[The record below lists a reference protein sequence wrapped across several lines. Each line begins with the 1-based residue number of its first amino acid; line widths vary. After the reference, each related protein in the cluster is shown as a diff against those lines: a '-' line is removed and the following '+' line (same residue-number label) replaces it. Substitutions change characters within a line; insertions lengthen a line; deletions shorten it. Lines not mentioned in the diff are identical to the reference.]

1 MASSENAELEELI
14 RRTTTGTDPSLP
26 VSGGSGDDDSDGG
39 SSFDLSTLVLV
50 ARKSLP
56 WAVLLVML
64 GLTASWLYL
73 RYTKPVYKAS
83 SVLKIDERSEAGNLG
98 LGALTGNGDGG
109 RGAQLAGEV
118 ELIKSAL
125 TYKKLKQVVPLDIN
139 YYTQGTVLES
149 ELFSVSP
156 FRVEYTISDQAYYN
170 RKFNVTFVSA
180 NTYRLEV
187 ALGSESLGGTY
198 KLGQAVQLPGIQ
210 LRLLPTSSTP
220 ASPGF
225 SEVPY
230 HFIVLDDNTING
242 YLDRNLTTEVLNA
255 GANTLQIS
263 FQDYNRFKAQRIV
276 NALDSVYR
284 DAKVARKQESTEKA
298 LAYLDQQ
305 LAATGNSLA
314 KAEDNLKT
322 FVQQNGTYDAKGELG
337 TITEKISGIQKDRL
351 ELEQKLALLNEVSQL
366 STQERITLNDDAS

>member
-14 RRTTTGTDPSLP
+14 RRTTTGADTSLP
-26 VSGGSGDDDSDGG
+26 SNGSAGEEASDDGG
-39 SSFDLSTLVLV
+39 GFDLNTLVIV

-98 LGALTGNGDGG
+98 LGAMTGEGG

-139 YYTQGTVLES
+139 YYTQGTVLEA

-170 RKFNVTFVSA
+170 RKFNVTFISPD
-180 NTYRLEV
+180 TYRLNV
-187 ALGSESLGGTY
+187 ALGSDNLGSTY

-210 LRLLPTSSTP
+210 LRILPTS
-220 ASPGF
+220 
-225 SEVPY
+225 
-230 HFIVLDDNTING
+230 
-242 YLDRNLTTEVLNA
+242 
-255 GANTLQIS
+255 TLS
-263 FQDYNRFKAQRIV
+263 
-276 NALDSVYR
+276 S
-284 DAKVARKQESTEKA
+284 
-298 LAYLDQQ
+298 
-305 LAATGNSLA
+305 
-314 KAEDNLKT
+314 
-322 FVQQNGTYDAKGELG
+322 
-337 TITEKISGIQKDRL
+337 
-351 ELEQKLALLNEVSQL
+351 
-366 STQERITLNDDAS
+366 